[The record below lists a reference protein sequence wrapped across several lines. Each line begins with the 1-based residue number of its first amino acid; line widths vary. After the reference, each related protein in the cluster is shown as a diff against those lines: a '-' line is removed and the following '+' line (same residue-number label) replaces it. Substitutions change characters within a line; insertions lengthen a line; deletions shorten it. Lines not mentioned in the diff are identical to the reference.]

1 MLNQE
6 CAAKRRCQLPVQ
18 VRSEELSVH
27 LGSYLDGWKG
37 DRLVEAPGTQAH
49 VGGSA
54 SMRAA
59 TRVKPEQASK
69 WQIVGAEPPLD
80 RRRLPGSSEQ
90 PIDDDDP
97 PTGVMG
103 AARMHTTSH
112 DTGGLWQR
120 AQSWRNRATSGGLPQ
135 ESEEPIVP
143 MKPGNAGG
151 GKGLWFGVC
160 LDENRAG
167 RLA

>member
-1 MLNQE
+1 
-6 CAAKRRCQLPVQ
+6 
-18 VRSEELSVH
+18 
-27 LGSYLDGWKG
+27 
-37 DRLVEAPGTQAH
+37 
-49 VGGSA
+49 
-54 SMRAA
+54 MRAA

-69 WQIVGAEPPLD
+69 WQVVGAEPPLD

-97 PTGVMG
+97 PTGVIG
-103 AARMHTTSH
+103 AARMQTTSH
-112 DTGGLWQR
+112 DTGDLSR
-120 AQSWRNRATSGGLPQ
+120 CAQSWRNRATSSGLWQ

-143 MKPGNAGG
+143 AKPSNFGG